1 MTPYHC
7 NEAILQLRNVRTMV
21 DLSRQLL
28 GIVTEEGVELDF
40 LIAHV
45 PMKPDQTLKAVVEE
59 GVAARKRSLRAFEVV
74 SLTER
79 EYPAVVGVEVRVT
92 HIDKTRG
99 PRFTHEFHCVIA
111 GTRTGYHCTAPLAEA
126 ATCDEWMQQMLEDLT
141 LRD

>member
-28 GIVTEEGVELDF
+28 GIVTEEGVELEL
-40 LIAHV
+40 LIVHV
-45 PMKPDQTLKAVVEE
+45 PMKPDQTLKAMVED

-74 SLTER
+74 SLAER
-79 EYPAVVGVEVRVT
+79 EYPAVLGVEVRVT
-92 HIDKTRG
+92 HIDQNRG
-99 PRFTHEFHCVIA
+99 PRFTHEFHCVID
-111 GTRTGYHCTAPLAEA
+111 GTRTGYHCTVALADA
-126 ATCDEWMQQMLEDLT
+126 ATGDEWMQHMLEDLT